1 MHRNLS
7 YLFLSSLLLTA
18 CGGGGS
24 SDSNPD
30 TALVPPPAPTTA
42 AVPYLDSV
50 KVPDSTYTAGSA
62 ELGGWTVL
70 QQARIACGF
79 GALKQDSRLDAAARL
94 HARYLT
100 SVSLSTSTS
109 LLTHYETVTTDPYY
123 RGYYPWDRTQVQ
135 AYGNQV
141 AEILEAT
148 SWPYNPANPPV
159 LPTLEQRGASSMRN
173 LLNTVYHL
181 SGAMYKGADIGFGA
195 DLQIPA
201 VGSSAP
207 EEYRFGALNGYQ
219 TSTLVISAPDGLATY
234 PCDGSSTVPSYF
246 TPAYESPNPIPAMT
260 SDSQRVG
267 PPIYLKVDDTR
278 IVTLNTASIVGPDK
292 LAVPYTTLTYNND
305 PAKEVAYNEVFII
318 PSVAL
323 QANSSYQVT
332 LAGSI
337 RLASYP
343 HTSTSFTRTFTLKTG
358 T

>member
-1 MHRNLS
+1 MHRNLPS
-7 YLFLSSLLLTA
+7 LVLSSLLLSA

-24 SDSNPD
+24 SGSDAGP
-30 TALVPPPAPTTA
+30 APLPAPTTA
-42 AVPYLDSV
+42 TVPYLDSIP
-50 KVPDSTYTAGSA
+50 VPASTYASGSA

-70 QQARIACGF
+70 QQARMACGF
-79 GALKQDSRLDAAARL
+79 GQLTQNAQLDTAAKL
-94 HARYLT
+94 HAQYQT
-100 SVSLSTSTS
+100 SVSLATGTS
-109 LLTHYETVTTDPYY
+109 LLTHYETVTTDTYY
-123 RGYYPWDRTQVQ
+123 RGYYPWDRTQAQ
-135 AYGNQV
+135 GYGNQV

-148 SWPYNPANPPV
+148 SWPYDPANPPAR
-159 LPTLEQRGASSMRN
+159 PSLEQRGASSMRN

-181 SGAMYKGADIGFGA
+181 SGAMYKGSDIGFGA
-195 DLQIPA
+195 DLQLPK

-219 TSTLVISAPDGLATY
+219 TSTLSISAPNGLATY

-267 PPIYLKVDDTR
+267 PPIYLKVDSDK
-278 IVTLNTASIVGPDK
+278 ILTLNTGSIVGPDK
-292 LAVPYTTLTYNND
+292 LTVPYTTLTYNND

-323 QANSSYQVT
+323 QANSSYQVSLT
-332 LAGSI
+332 GSI
-337 RLASYP
+337 RLASPP
-343 HTSTSFTRTFTLKTG
+343 HTTLSNFTRNFTLKTG